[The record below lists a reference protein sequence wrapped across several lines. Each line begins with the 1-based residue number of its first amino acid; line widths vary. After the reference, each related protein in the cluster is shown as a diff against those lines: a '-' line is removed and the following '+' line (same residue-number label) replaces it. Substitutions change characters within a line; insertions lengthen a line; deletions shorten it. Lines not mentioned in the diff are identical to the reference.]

1 MQKFEDVK
9 EMLESLDD
17 KILENPEVIKIRKLL
32 ESLTSNESIL
42 QQNPNDKVRLE
53 LSILYLK

>member
-1 MQKFEDVK
+1 
-9 EMLESLDD
+9 MLESLDD

-32 ESLTSNESIL
+32 ESLTSNESSDATDKLENIL

-53 LSILYLK
+53 LSILY